1 MKTDDKTLI
10 EALRILSRDIQ
21 SDDGAA
27 NACIAE
33 AANRLAELTEN
44 KDTPNNAKGVLQ
56 DVIDMRNYLEEYL
69 DSKQLNTIIK
79 ALEVASKFEE
89 FVFVPRQLP
98 DDIAKNFDDLYS
110 TNEFG
115 ESYGECPKRLY
126 KAMIKAYEEGK

>member
-10 EALRILSRDIQ
+10 EALRILVNDIQ
-21 SDDGAA
+21 SDDGVA

-44 KDTPNNAKGVLQ
+44 KDTPNDAKGVLQ

-69 DSKQLNTIIK
+69 DSKQLNTIIES
-79 ALEVASKFEE
+79 LEVVSKFEE

-115 ESYGECPKRLY
+115 ESYSECPKRLY